1 MQRQMFFN
9 EHDLI
14 LSGVLLLFAAII
26 ATTYGLFVAVSVTD
40 GLRRMTDAAGKLAA
54 GDLSARV
61 PVTGRDEVARLS
73 DSFNE
78 MADHLQLSAE
88 RRREVEALR
97 RNLIAWT
104 SHDLRTPLTA
114 IRVRVEALHDGL
126 VTEPENVDRYYKAIR
141 ADVIALGTLI
151 DDLFELAQLDA
162 GGPALEMMPSSL
174 ADLISDCLE
183 SFLPLAGQRQ
193 VNLVGEVAR
202 AVDPVLMNPGKIGR
216 VLGNLVENA
225 LRHSPPGGLVTIRAA
240 RVEGAALVSVED
252 GGPGFEGND
261 LAHVFEQFFRGEAA
275 RSRESGHAGLGLAIA
290 RGIVEAHGGHI
301 WAENRPG
308 GGARVSFIL
317 PQSP

>member
-1 MQRQMFFN
+1 
-9 EHDLI
+9 
-14 LSGVLLLFAAII
+14 
-26 ATTYGLFVAVSVTD
+26 
-40 GLRRMTDAAGKLAA
+40 
-54 GDLSARV
+54 
-61 PVTGRDEVARLS
+61 
-73 DSFNE
+73 
-78 MADHLQLSAE
+78 
-88 RRREVEALR
+88 
-97 RNLIAWT
+97 
-104 SHDLRTPLTA
+104 LRTPLTA

-126 VTEPENVDRYYKAIR
+126 VTGPENVERYYKAIR
-141 ADVIALGTLI
+141 ADVIALGILI

-183 SFLPLAGQRQ
+183 SFQPLAGQHQ

-225 LRHSPPGGLVTIRAA
+225 LGHSPPGGLVTIRAA
-240 RVEGAALVSVED
+240 RGEDAVTVSVED
-252 GGPGFEGND
+252 SGPGFEGND
-261 LAHVFEQFFRGEAA
+261 LTHIFEQFFRGEAA

-290 RGIVEAHGGHI
+290 RGIIEAHGGRI

-308 GGARVSFIL
+308 GGARVSFSL